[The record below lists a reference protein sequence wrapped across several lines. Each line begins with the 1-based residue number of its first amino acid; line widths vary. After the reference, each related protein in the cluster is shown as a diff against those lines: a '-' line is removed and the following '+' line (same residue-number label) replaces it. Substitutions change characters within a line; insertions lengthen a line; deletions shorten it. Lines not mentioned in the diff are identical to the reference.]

1 MMHNLIPPVLLCD
14 CLIRSVLRLLPP
26 IFPSLQRNSSTQRF
40 KVTSKLRCLQS
51 SVTDGSSQ
59 EGDSSEMCAGGDGI
73 GGVLTEN
80 RVHICDAMQEME
92 EEQEEQSVGLAHCM

>member
-1 MMHNLIPPVLLCD
+1 MYNIHALSDSLV
-14 CLIRSVLRLLPP
+14 RSVLKLLPP

-51 SVTDGSSQ
+51 SVTDGSSP
-59 EGDSSEMCAGGDGI
+59 EGKSQSAETCAGGDGM
-73 GGVLTEN
+73 GGVSTED

-92 EEQEEQSVGLAHCM
+92 DEEEEKQ